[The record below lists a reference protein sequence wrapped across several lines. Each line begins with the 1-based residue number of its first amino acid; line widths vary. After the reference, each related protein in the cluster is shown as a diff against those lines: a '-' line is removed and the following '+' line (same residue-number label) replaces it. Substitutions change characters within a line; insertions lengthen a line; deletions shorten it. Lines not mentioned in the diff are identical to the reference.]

1 GEVARGLAGEWAQV
15 LDAVGAVP
23 GAAGGDGLG
32 DGLPHGDAAVAGDLG
47 GGGGELDRLAGE
59 GGGGESH

>member
-1 GEVARGLAGEWAQV
+1 GEWAQV

-32 DGLPHGDAAVAGDLG
+32 LAGGLPHGEAAVAGDLG
-47 GGGGELDRLAGE
+47 GGGVELDRLAGE
-59 GGGGESH
+59 GGGGESHGGGRH